1 MPHLMIPVSEV
12 QAGSKHMESRTGRIN
27 LFNVL
32 SLCWALNKGVVRHTH
47 TSHTALSISFF
58 SSRHLVKSAL
68 QLQDYIQHHATVSK
82 QGQVLKKKHP
92 VSFR

>member
-58 SSRHLVKSAL
+58 FFQTSRKISAPTAGLHPTSCNCLKARSS
-68 QLQDYIQHHATVSK
+68 TE
-82 QGQVLKKKHP
+82 KKHP